1 MRYNK
6 MDYYNGL
13 NQQNMPG
20 PCVSNEIMLGKNGS
34 LDAVDIQDLYD
45 SGQMY
50 YQEQEPVQQP
60 MPMPCQ
66 LTPKKKSK
74 SNRKSESAWD
84 LKIVGVVACIVA
96 LIILI
101 GFLSREPSIGMSV
114 AQ

>member
-1 MRYNK
+1 

-50 YQEQEPVQQP
+50 YQEQESVQQP
-60 MPMPCQ
+60 MTCQ
-66 LTPKKKSK
+66 LPPEKKSK
-74 SNRKSESAWD
+74 SKSKSKSAWD
-84 LKIVGVVACIVA
+84 LKIVGVAACIVA